1 MKTTDMKKKLKGGK
15 ICVIYSPGYGAGWY
29 SWHGITALLFDP
41 TVVEMIERDAE
52 ATEIVEYCTTA
63 YGDECYLAADD
74 LAVAYVDTD
83 DSFYIDEYD
92 GAESVVLKS
101 TFEWISAS

>member
-1 MKTTDMKKKLKGGK
+1 MKKKLKGGK

-29 SWHGITALLFDP
+29 SWHGITELLFDP
-41 TVVEMIERDAE
+41 TVVEMIEREAE
-52 ATEIVEYCTTA
+52 ADEIIEYCTTA
-63 YGDECYLAADD
+63 YGEECYLAADE

-101 TFEWISAS
+101 TFKWINAL